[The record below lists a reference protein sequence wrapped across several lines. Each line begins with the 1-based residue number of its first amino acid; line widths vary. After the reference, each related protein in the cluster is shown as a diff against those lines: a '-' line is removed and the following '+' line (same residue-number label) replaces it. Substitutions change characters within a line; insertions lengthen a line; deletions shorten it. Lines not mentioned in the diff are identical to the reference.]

1 MTQKLNYSNLQKL
14 IDSGSESSEVLTN
27 TNTVDSIVQPLVA
40 TVKED
45 AIKSAETTLEVFA
58 EAVLDNI
65 LEAGEENPV
74 KRWMEIAAPILK
86 SGGKTVAVILA
97 LGFISIPLMVSGSP
111 WVALVLSI
119 GASVTAI
126 CSCL

>member
-1 MTQKLNYSNLQKL
+1 MTQKLNYSNPQKL
-14 IDSGSESSEVLTN
+14 IDSEPESSEGSTN
-27 TNTVDSIVQPLVA
+27 PNTADSIVQPLAV
-40 TVKED
+40 VEED
-45 AIKSAETTLEVFA
+45 AIKAETALEVFA
-58 EAVLDNI
+58 EVVLDNT
-65 LEAGEENPV
+65 LEAIEENPL
-74 KRWMEIAAPILK
+74 KSWMEIAAPILK

-111 WVALVLSI
+111 WVALVLAI

>member
-1 MTQKLNYSNLQKL
+1 MADPSDLCNNPDPNSKLAPS
-14 IDSGSESSEVLTN
+14 T
-27 TNTVDSIVQPLVA
+27 T
-40 TVKED
+40 
-45 AIKSAETTLEVFA
+45 SAGEKPETALEVFA
-58 EAVLDNI
+58 EVVLDNA
-65 LEAGEENPV
+65 LEAVEENPV

-111 WVALVLSI
+111 WVALTLAI